1 MAVSESFSQK
11 SDDRGPASPGGNG
24 RAPDV
29 VALTG
34 GKGGVGKT
42 SVAVNLALTMA
53 RQGRRVLLLDG
64 DTDLANVSILLGQY
78 PQRTLEHAITGH
90 CPLNDVIMEGPYGLH
105 VIAGASGVQRC
116 MDADVEDA
124 RLILQQLASLERNYD
139 IILIDTAS
147 GLRPAGLH
155 MIALA
160 AMACVVI
167 TPDPASLTDAF
178 SLLRVLQ
185 RRGYRRV
192 PGVIVNMA
200 SGPSQAQ
207 SVHHRFAG
215 AVRKHLSMDVDYIGA
230 VWRDE
235 SIRQSVELQRPVAT
249 LAETDPSFKQFITLA
264 DQVNRH
270 LMHRPSSKAG
280 IAAYWQHRTR
290 LASTPGEGAASETGA
305 APSVTP
311 PRAASP
317 AQDDVPAMHSPE
329 PGIPA
334 PRQCQNLFSQL
345 EALLEDHSDDR
356 LLQQEALKC
365 TSALLLRI
373 AAGSSDVDE
382 KPAPGYSIAD
392 FGSQRALLERLRSE
406 PDSVRVDGFLAGF
419 SGACEQ

>member
-124 RLILQQLASLERNYD
+124 GLILQQLASLERNYD

-207 SVHHRFAG
+207 SVYHRFAG

-249 LAETDPSFKQFITLA
+249 LSETDPSFKQFITLA

-280 IAAYWQHRTR
+280 IAAYWQHRSR
-290 LASTPGEGAASETGA
+290 LASMPGEGASSEA
-305 APSVTP
+305 APAP
-311 PRAASP
+311 PVASP
-317 AQDDVPAMHSPE
+317 QVAAPAPEEPAMPA
-329 PGIPA
+329 PGPGSPA
-334 PRQCQNLFSQL
+334 PRQCQDLFRQL

-373 AAGSSDVDE
+373 AAGSNEVDE
-382 KPAPGYSIAD
+382 KPVPGYSAAD

-406 PDSVRVDGFLAGF
+406 PDSVRVEGFLAGF
-419 SGACEQ
+419 SSACEQ

>member
-11 SDDRGPASPGGNG
+11 SDGLAATGPASGG
-24 RAPDV
+24 RTPDI

-53 RQGRRVLLLDG
+53 RQGRRVLLLDA

-78 PQRTLEHAITGH
+78 PQRTLEHAVTGD
-90 CPLNDVIMEGPYGLH
+90 CPLGDVIMEGPYGLH

-116 MDADVEDA
+116 MDLDTEDA
-124 RLILQQLASLERNYD
+124 GLILQQLASLERNYD
-139 IILIDTAS
+139 IVLIDTAS

-160 AMACVVI
+160 ALACVVI
-167 TPDPASLTDAF
+167 TPDPASLTDAY

-200 SGPSQAQ
+200 AGPSQAQ
-207 SVHHRFAG
+207 SVYRRFAG
-215 AVRKHLSMDVDYIGA
+215 AVRKHLAMDVDYIGA

-249 LAETDPSFKQFITLA
+249 LSEADPSFKQFITLA

-280 IAAYWQHRTR
+280 LAAYWEHRTR
-290 LASTPGEGAASETGA
+290 LAEVPAER
-305 APSVTP
+305 TP
-311 PRAASP
+311 PQAAAGSSVESLQADPVLTSPDQVPAVAASP
-317 AQDDVPAMHSPE
+317 PHARCQDLF
-329 PGIPA
+329 
-334 PRQCQNLFSQL
+334 RQM

-356 LLQQEALKC
+356 VLQQEALKG

-373 AAGSSDVDE
+373 AAGSGDSPQQSE
-382 KPAPGYSIAD
+382 PTYSKAD
-392 FGSQRALLERLRSE
+392 FGPQQTLLERLRSE
-406 PDSVRVDGFLAGF
+406 PDSVRVDGFLARF